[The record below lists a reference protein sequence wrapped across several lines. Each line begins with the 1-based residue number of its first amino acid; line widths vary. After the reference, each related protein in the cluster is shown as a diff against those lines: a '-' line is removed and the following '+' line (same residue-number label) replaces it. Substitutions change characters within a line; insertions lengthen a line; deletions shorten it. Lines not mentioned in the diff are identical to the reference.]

1 MNKEDKLAYAASVLF
16 ASIGLTLMYI
26 SIGYYGPESVEIH
39 EIDTSLMGEEV
50 EIEGQ
55 VRDPFHTGEHLFFEL
70 EDSRSS
76 VEVAK
81 FDTGSSLT
89 RGQQVKVVGS
99 VDMHEGDLNIIAE
112 EIRS

>member
-1 MNKEDKLAYAASVLF
+1 MKKEDKLAYAASVLF

-39 EIDTSLMGEEV
+39 EVDTSLMGEEV
-50 EIEGQ
+50 KIEGE
-55 VRDPFHTGEHLFFEL
+55 VRDPFHTGEHLFFDL
-70 EDSRSS
+70 EDSSSS

-81 FDTGSSLT
+81 FDTDFSLT
-89 RGQQVKVVGS
+89 RGQQVEIIGS
-99 VDMHEGDLNIIAE
+99 VDMHEGELNIIAE